1 MIGSG
6 FDDRD
11 FLRVLNNIAALG
23 VNASPLMG
31 ALSEDMHAEVMDNF
45 DAEGRPAWM
54 GLKPGTIAART
65 KRGHWPGKILTETGR
80 LRGSIQADSGMTW
93 ARVGTNEP
101 YARIHQLGGKTR
113 PHVIKP
119 RNKKALAFGGRVVKS
134 VNHPGSEIPARP
146 YMVIAEGGRAR
157 MLRTVSDFLRKLA
170 AD

>member
-1 MIGSG
+1 MIDSKI
-6 FDDRD
+6 DDRD
-11 FLRVLNNIAALG
+11 FLRVINNIAALG
-23 VNASPLMG
+23 VNAGPLMG
-31 ALSEDMHAEVMDNF
+31 ALSEDMHAAVLDNF

-65 KRGHWPGKILTETGR
+65 KRGHWPGKILQVSNTLIR
-80 LRGSIQADSGMTW
+80 SIQHDSGVNY

-113 PHVIKP
+113 PHVIRAK
-119 RNKKALAFGGRVVKS
+119 NKKALAFGGRVVKS
-134 VNHPGSEIPARP
+134 VNHPGSDIPARP
-146 YMVIAEGGRAR
+146 FLQLIESDRAG

>member
-1 MIGSG
+1 MIEQKI
-6 FDDRD
+6 DDRD
-11 FLRVLNNIAALG
+11 FLRVMNNIIGLG
-23 VNASPLMG
+23 VNSGPLMG
-31 ALSEDMHAEVMDNF
+31 ALAEDMHAEVLDNF

-54 GLKPGTIAART
+54 GLAPGTIAARS

-80 LRGSIQADSGMTW
+80 LRASIQPDSGMTW

-101 YARIHQLGGKTR
+101 QAAILNFGGKTK
-113 PHVIKP
+113 PHVIRP

-134 VNHPGSEIPARP
+134 VNHPGSDIPARE
-146 YMVIAEGGRAR
+146 YMHLTDGGKAR